1 MSIDGIDYSLPA
13 GNAPNSCL
21 LFKIDKFF
29 NCNMIL
35 KKYDYFRIENVMFM
49 MDNYDI
55 NTVYEKYMQLN
66 KKERKRLLDSLHI
79 HGIDIEK
86 IEPYVYSEAPGIKHL
101 FFYFRLASNF
111 DVCYSESR
119 FSAVSY

>member
-1 MSIDGIDYSLPA
+1 
-13 GNAPNSCL
+13 
-21 LFKIDKFF
+21 
-29 NCNMIL
+29 MIL

-79 HGIDIEK
+79 QGIDM
-86 IEPYVYSEAPGIKHL
+86 
-101 FFYFRLASNF
+101 LASNF
-111 DVCYSESR
+111 DV
-119 FSAVSY
+119 

>member
-1 MSIDGIDYSLPA
+1 
-13 GNAPNSCL
+13 
-21 LFKIDKFF
+21 
-29 NCNMIL
+29 MIL

-49 MDNYDI
+49 MDNYNI

-79 HGIDIEK
+79 HGIDIKK

-101 FFYFRLASNF
+101 FFYFRGRKEAVPYYLLEENIWRTIQVCIMNF
-111 DVCYSESR
+111 
-119 FSAVSY
+119 FN